1 MRVLLSAYACEP
13 DRGSEPEVG
22 WRWAIGLAERG
33 HEVWVITRANN
44 RPVIEAAAS
53 CLPPGVRFAY
63 YDLPRP
69 FLGLKRWLGV
79 NVYYRLWQTGAARL
93 AKRLHEEVRF
103 DRTHHVTFVAA
114 RHPSF
119 LRTIDVPFIF
129 GPVAGG
135 EHAPAALLADL
146 PWRYRWREQVRTLAT
161 RVLMRT
167 PSVRSTASAASA
179 IYATSAQTA
188 ALFAREVAPKVR
200 LQLAI
205 TSDSALASSPDAERE
220 EDRSD
225 VRFLFAGHLLH
236 WKGIHLALRALGLVR
251 KTGVEASLTI
261 VGDGPARDWLQR
273 VARDAGVARYV
284 RWIAWVKRSELTA
297 YYASHDVF
305 VFPSLRDSGGM
316 VVMEAMAHA
325 LPVICLDAGGP
336 GVIVD
341 ETCGFVIRVDQPAD
355 RVVEGIANAFAR
367 LVQED
372 SLRAAMGAAAPMRLG
387 EFTQAKMFAAM
398 GY

>member
-22 WRWAIGLAERG
+22 WRWAIGLAELG

-69 FLGLKRWLGV
+69 FLVLKRWLGV

-119 LRTIDVPFIF
+119 LRTIDAPFIF

-135 EHAPAALLADL
+135 ERAPAALLADL
-146 PWRYRWREQVRTLAT
+146 PWRYRWREHVRTLAT

-188 ALFAREVAPKVR
+188 ALFAREVVPKVR

-236 WKGIHLALRALGLVR
+236 LKGIHLALRALGLVR

-261 VGDGPARDWLQR
+261 VGDGPARHWLQR

-284 RWIAWVKRSELTA
+284 RWIAWVKRSELAA

-367 LVQED
+367 LARED